1 MWRRARCTRGSGN
14 AEVRLERRNGGEGAT
29 CDDEE
34 CYKGSTQLF
43 QTEMRSWILN
53 WLVSTVSLLVAA
65 WVIPG
70 IRLSGP
76 GAALAAALLI
86 GFLNAT
92 VGLVLKILTI
102 PLTIVTFGLFLLV
115 VNALVFWLAAAIV
128 PGFAVRGF
136 WAAFFG
142 ALLMSIVGVILRH
155 VVIG

>member
-1 MWRRARCTRGSGN
+1 
-14 AEVRLERRNGGEGAT
+14 
-29 CDDEE
+29 
-34 CYKGSTQLF
+34 
-43 QTEMRSWILN
+43 MRSWVTN

-65 WVIPG
+65 WIIPG

-76 GAALAAALLI
+76 GAALLAALLI

-92 VGLVLKILTI
+92 IGLVLKILTI
-102 PLTIVTFGLFLLV
+102 PLTIVTLGLFLLV
-115 VNALVFWLAAAIV
+115 VNALMFWLAAAIV
-128 PGFAVRGF
+128 PGFSVRGF